1 MKQLD
6 ELIAA
11 FTEAFTDAPLYGGYS
26 RTLKRK
32 ILSKGDLQRAFIEN
46 LQLMKKLSV
55 DDTVTNKIN
64 SILSNFE

>member
-1 MKQLD
+1 MKELD

-11 FTEAFTDAPLYGGYS
+11 FKEDVVNAPLYGGFS

-46 LQLMKKLSV
+46 LQIMKKLSV